1 MAFFQVLPKETGM
14 AERFGEGFGQAF
26 GGTLQDQIGQFFQE
40 KKESK
45 ELERLQEQLK
55 PLSPDATLG
64 ERLQAIMMAR
74 ASPKTKE
81 KFMELM
87 KLQGATDFAKKFK
100 EGKDV
105 SEADLIEG
113 MALGYIDP
121 GYAQAKI
128 RQLGEIPKR
137 DQTKKIA
144 EVYGIPPDL
153 ISSLD
158 PAAAHKFAEANR
170 KENLDVYKEITD
182 LTSSATKKLD
192 DLARLRN
199 FIRRGALDPVSAGNF
214 AAQMEKANRPILAS
228 IGRALESGD
237 AAAAQSLIKNFF
249 AENIK
254 GLPAK
259 GVNIFVEG
267 IMRDALPLMGR
278 SKEANLAVADVIE
291 EGLKAA
297 FIPSQVRQ
305 EILSEHGGSIPW
317 NFNALYQQRLA
328 QRVDEQLNK
337 AIAKGREVIEKYDDE
352 EEIKIP
358 SGNRINVYDKKTGR
372 LLGDI
377 DEEEVEKVDTNLY
390 IVR

>member
-1 MAFFQVLPKETGM
+1 MAFFQVLPKETGF
-14 AERFGEGFGQAF
+14 AEKFGEGFGQAF
-26 GGTLQDQIGQFFQE
+26 GGTLQEQLGNFFEQ
-40 KKESK
+40 KKETK
-45 ELERLQEQLK
+45 ELERLQEQLA

-64 ERLQAIMMAR
+64 DRLQAVMMAR

-87 KLQGATDFAKKFK
+87 KLQGATDFAKKFR

-153 ISSLD
+153 ISSFD
-158 PAAAHKFAEANR
+158 PAAHKFAEANR
-170 KENLDVYKEITD
+170 KENLDTYKEITD
-182 LTSSATKKLD
+182 LTSAATKKQL
-192 DLARLRN
+192 DLAQLRN
-199 FIRRGALDPVSAGNF
+199 FIRKGALDPLSWGNF
-214 AAQMEKANRPILAS
+214 ATQMEKANHPILSS

-237 AAAAQSLIKNFF
+237 SAAAQSLLKDFF

-337 AIAKGREVIEKYDDE
+337 AIAKGRDVIEKYGAE
-352 EEIKIP
+352 EAQKSP
-358 SGNRINVYDKKTGR
+358 SGARKNVYDKKTGK
-372 LLGDI
+372 LLGDV
-377 DEEEVEKVDTNLY
+377 DEEEVETVDTNLY